1 MRTYDVT
8 LADLPAQQTAVV
20 RAHVPVDGIA
30 GFIGSAFGE
39 VMGALA
45 RSGQHPSGAP
55 FARYHTTEDG
65 FDVEAGFPVRQ
76 PVVASGRVV
85 GSTLPGGPAARVL
98 HQGAYAD
105 VAAAYQAAVRWLE
118 ENAMRQAGDAWEHYL
133 DEPSVA
139 EPRTEV
145 FVPCAPAHR

>member
-8 LADLPAQQTAVV
+8 LADLPEQHTAVV

-30 GFIGSAFGE
+30 AFIGSAFGE

-45 RSGQHPSGAP
+45 RSGQQPSGAP
-55 FARYHTTEDG
+55 FARYHVTEDG
-65 FDVEAGFPVRQ
+65 FDVEAGFPV
-76 PVVASGRVV
+76 SGRFEDSGQVL
-85 GSTLPGGPAARVL
+85 GSSLPAGPAARVV

-105 VAAAYQAAVRWLE
+105 VAAAYEAAVRWLE

-145 FVPCAPAHR
+145 FVPCAAAHR